1 MGDMCDCDDCEGVRD
16 CGCGPEKPSDGS
28 CSNGYCEVTSQNTG
42 ASRMQATTMNRN
54 AARMFRGTQLSAY
67 DVLALRVGP
76 STPRNGPMFV
86 AAMTGDALPPDL
98 NLPYPQYAASGQ
110 LVDPRALQPQ
120 PTDNSQQAAARRL
133 LAYVQGWSTTQMRNP
148 SSAQQAVILP
158 LQRAMGGLTAD
169 GKVGTNTA
177 NRIAQLIN
185 VGIPGL
191 TTVATPFSQSLP
203 GFAPL
208 PGQAP
213 MPGQVMPGA
222 PGTKPGEGAQAQ
234 VTYAPQGGGTQ
245 APQQQPH
252 GGGMAPEVQQAL
264 INLGTTGLQGLTGV
278 ISTALSQGGQ
288 TDRTRIEADYR
299 RDVARMQSQ
308 GLLSQ
313 QQAADAMNAFQSAAA
328 QTPMQPGLG
337 MGPMGLQQN
346 WWDTLTDVEKAGVV
360 GGAAV
365 GLAGIGYLVYRATR

>member
-1 MGDMCDCDDCEGVRD
+1 MGDMCDCDDCGGVRD
-16 CGCGPEKPSDGS
+16 CGCGPEKPSNGS

-76 STPRNGPMFV
+76 STPRNGPMDV
-86 AAMTGDALPPDL
+86 AAMTGDPLPPSL
-98 NLPYPQYAASGQ
+98 NLMTINGYPTYVPAGQ
-110 LVDPRALQPQ
+110 PVQLQPGD
-120 PTDNSQQAAARRL
+120 TAQQIAARRL
-133 LAYVQGWSTTQMRNP
+133 LAYIQGWSVQRMLRP
-148 SSAQQAVILP
+148 SDQDRAAIRP
-158 LQRAMGGLTAD
+158 LQREMGGIGVD
-169 GKVGTNTA
+169 GQVGPATA
-177 NRIAQLIN
+177 NRIVQLVN
-185 VGIPGL
+185 YAIPG
-191 TTVATPFSQSLP
+191 VATIPVIALP
-203 GFAPL
+203 PAAP
-208 PGQAP
+208 AP
-213 MPGQVMPGA
+213 TA
-222 PGTKPGEGAQAQ
+222 PTTTKTGGAQAQ

-245 APQQQPH
+245 TPTQQQAH

-308 GLLSQ
+308 GLLTQ

-328 QTPMQPGLG
+328 QTPVQPNAG
-337 MGPMGLQQN
+337 MGPMGAQPN

>member
-1 MGDMCDCDDCEGVRD
+1 MGDMCDCDDCGGVRD
-16 CGCGPEKPSDGS
+16 CGCGPEKPSNGS

-76 STPRNGPMFV
+76 QTPRNGPMFV

-110 LVDPRALQPQ
+110 TIDPRVLQPQ
-120 PTDNSQQAAARRL
+120 PTDNLQQSAARRL
-133 LAYVQGWSTTQMRNP
+133 LAYVQGWSETRMRNP
-148 SSAQQAVILP
+148 SSAEQAVIRP
-158 LQRAMGGLTAD
+158 LQQAMGFTGRDVD

-177 NRIAQLIN
+177 NRIALLIN

-191 TTVATPFSQSLP
+191 TTIATPFSQPLP

-208 PGQAP
+208 PGQVAP
-213 MPGQVMPGA
+213 TA
-222 PGTKPGEGAQAQ
+222 PTTKTGGAQAQ

-245 APQQQPH
+245 TPTQQQAH

-308 GLLSQ
+308 GLLTQ

-328 QTPMQPGLG
+328 QTPVQPNAG
-337 MGPMGLQQN
+337 MGPMGAQQN